1 MTSKSRAMITSTA
14 PNPSR
19 KVLLLTSYDHDDVGG
34 RAVLAGMCE
43 SLRSADPDVR
53 ITVVSASAQA
63 GELPGVVQVIP
74 RGAGG
79 LLQLLAAAR
88 RHDVV
93 VVDDGGCRLGDAIG
107 NGNGNGNDTANGN
120 AHGNWLHHARL
131 RILRLLNDN
140 LRIQPLGAGPA
151 PDPAFALSPAG
162 PADADRVLRGL
173 GVDPHRPIIGVV
185 MRGLDERRGGS
196 RWERLRRPVL
206 HDAARDVELARVL
219 DQVALAVE
227 TLATQLDAAV
237 VLLPT
242 SNRGSDSDSGYC
254 YQLAA
259 MLKLDCVKVAQ
270 LHDPRLYK
278 AVCGQLELV
287 ISARVHPVVL
297 AAGMGVPAVALASG
311 GEFDRHFDVL
321 DVPRRVISLEDL
333 RDGTQ
338 ADRLVALGEEAMNA
352 RDDLLE
358 RCERLRGRLARNAA
372 VLLEPPPPT
381 EVLRPV
387 SSRPTIPAA
396 AGGNAGTSGRGSPAC
411 AAARARSGR
420 PG

>member
-1 MTSKSRAMITSTA
+1 MIAHLTDTV

-19 KVLLLTSYDHDDVGG
+19 KVLLLTSYDHDDIGG

-74 RGAGG
+74 RGLGG
-79 LLQLLAAAR
+79 LLPLLAAAR
-88 RHDVV
+88 RQDVV
-93 VVDDGGCRLGDAIG
+93 VVDDGGCRHDD
-107 NGNGNGNDTANGN
+107 GNDAPNGP
-120 AHGNWLHHARL
+120 GNWLHQARL

-173 GVDPHRPIIGVV
+173 GVDPHRPIIGLV
-185 MRGLDERRGGS
+185 MRGLDERGGS
-196 RWERLRRPVL
+196 RWERLRRPML
-206 HDAARDVELARVL
+206 RDAARDVELARVL

-270 LHDPRLYK
+270 LHDPRVYK

-297 AAGMGVPAVALASG
+297 AAGMGVPAVGLASG

-321 DVPRRVISLEDL
+321 DVPRRVIALEDL
-333 RDGTQ
+333 HDGTQ

-352 RDDLLE
+352 RDDLRE

-372 VLLEPPPPT
+372 VLLEPPRPT

-387 SSRPTIPAA
+387 P
-396 AGGNAGTSGRGSPAC
+396 
-411 AAARARSGR
+411 GR
-420 PG
+420 PA